1 MSTPSPAPMTG
12 AHKLQLGLVML
23 AAGILYVVHSFLRFA
38 RFESRGYDLGIFDQ
52 AVRQYA
58 MFKAPIVPVKGV
70 DFNLLGDHFHP
81 ILAVLAP
88 FYWIWNDPR
97 MLGIVLALLL
107 VSTAIPVYLFTRPRF
122 GHLGALLTSAAL
134 LLWWPFQAI
143 VNWDFHEIAFGVPIM
158 AWIIWA
164 FDKGRYWLVVGLSAS
179 LLLVREDMGI
189 TMVAVG
195 IVLLFHRQWLK
206 AALTAALGLLG
217 YLAVTGYLIPLFS
230 PEGEFSYWQY
240 TALGATAGAAVV
252 FLATHPLQSIAI
264 LFDHQLKWALWLLT
278 FLPLAL
284 LPFASPYV
292 ILGAPLF
299 LSRLFNDR
307 LNTWAPVY
315 QYDAIMAP
323 ILIMSAVHVLGKL
336 AVRFNWRRA
345 RIIGPAWLLSISVI
359 ATLFF
364 PMVFPLGKTVTGQ
377 GWPPAEL
384 ITAKERAVAM
394 VPDGVCIEAADSLVP
409 HLTTRTYV
417 GLHGD
422 IGDDLSSWMI
432 IDFNVEELGG
442 WDPLTP
448 DQALERATE
457 LGFTPVAP
465 EDQGILV
472 LHRDIPVDPV
482 CSSYLQR

>member
-1 MSTPSPAPMTG
+1 MTG
-12 AHKLQLGLVML
+12 AQKLHLGLVMG
-23 AAGILYVVHSFLRFA
+23 AAGILYVIHSFLRFA

-88 FYWIWNDPR
+88 FYWIFNDPR

-107 VSTAIPVYLFTRPRF
+107 ISTAIPVYLFTRTRF

-134 LLWWPFQAI
+134 LLWWPFQAM
-143 VNWDFHEIAFGVPIM
+143 VNWDFHEIAFGVPLM

-164 FDKGRYWLVVGLSAS
+164 FDKGRYWLVVGLSSS

-195 IVLLFHRQWLK
+195 IVLLFHRQWAK

-217 YLAVTGYLIPLFS
+217 YLAVTGYFIPMFS

-240 TALGATAGAAVV
+240 TALGASAGAAVI
-252 FLATHPLQSIAI
+252 FLLTHPLQSIAI
-264 LFDHQLKWALWLLT
+264 LFDHQLKWALWLLS
-278 FLPLAL
+278 FAPLLL

-336 AVRFNWRRA
+336 ALRFNWRRVRLIA
-345 RIIGPAWLLSISVI
+345 PIWLLSISVI

-364 PMVFPLGKTVTGQ
+364 PAVFPLHKTITGQ

-384 ITAKERAVAM
+384 IAAKQRAAAM
-394 VPDGVCIEAADSLVP
+394 IPDNVCVEAADSLVP

-422 IGDDLSSWMI
+422 IGDDLASWMI

-448 DQALERATE
+448 DQAMERALA
-457 LGFTPVAP
+457 LGYEQVAP

>member
-1 MSTPSPAPMTG
+1 MSIPSPTPMTR
-12 AHKLQLGLVML
+12 AHKLHLGLVML
-23 AAGILYVVHSFLRFA
+23 VAGILYVIHSFLRYS

-52 AVRQYA
+52 AVRQYS
-58 MFKAPIVPVKGV
+58 MFKAPIVPIKGV
-70 DFNLLGDHFHP
+70 GFNLLGDHFHP
-81 ILAVLAP
+81 ILVLLAP

-107 VSTAIPVYLFTRPRF
+107 ISTAIPVYLFTRPRF
-122 GHLGALLTSAAL
+122 GHLGALLTSVAL

-143 VNWDFHEIAFGVPIM
+143 VNWDFHEVAMGVPIM

-164 FDKGRYWLVVGLSAS
+164 FDKGRYWLVVGLATS
-179 LLLVREDMGI
+179 LLTVREDMGI

-195 IVLLFHRQWLK
+195 IVLLFHRQWFK
-206 AALTAALGLLG
+206 AALTAVLGLLG

-252 FLATHPLQSIAI
+252 FLITHPLQSIAI
-264 LFDHQLKWALWLLT
+264 LFNHQLKWALWLLT
-278 FLPLAL
+278 FAPFVL
-284 LPFASPYV
+284 LPFASPYL

-323 ILIMSAVHVLGKL
+323 IVILSAVHVLHKL
-336 AVRFNWRRA
+336 AVRFNWKRA
-345 RIIGPAWLLSISVI
+345 GIFGPAWLVSISVI

-364 PMVFPLGKTVTGQ
+364 PMVFPLGKTITGQ
-377 GWPPAEL
+377 GWPSAEL
-384 ITAKERAVAM
+384 IAAKQKAVATI
-394 VPDGVCIEAADSLVP
+394 PDGVCIEAADSVVP

-448 DQALERATE
+448 DQALERATK
-457 LGFTPVAP
+457 LGFKPVAE

-472 LHRDIPVDPV
+472 LHRDIKTDPV